1 MSAQPLVKYD
11 AMVFAI
17 AECHKVDEVKDIHNK
32 ALAMELYAKQAM
44 NTDAE
49 RQATDIRLRAERKAG
64 ELMSAMQ
71 RTSKADAGAKGNL
84 SQGKNA
90 PATIAAASQYKEALN
105 TAGINERT
113 ARRWQELAAVPK
125 KTFEDALRNP
135 DKKPTTTGILAT
147 AKGAPKMNDDALW
160 IWGRLR
166 DFERLAMWD
175 KDAGKLFDGMTN
187 TMQDD
192 LRRILP
198 HVTDW
203 LGELME
209 KTDEA

>member
-1 MSAQPLVKYD
+1 MSTTEIARYD
-11 AMVFAI
+11 AMIAAI
-17 AECHKVDEVKDIHNK
+17 DVCHKVDEAAEIRIR
-32 ALAMELYAKQAM
+32 ARAMEVYAKQAM

-49 RQATDIRLRAERKAG
+49 RKACEIRLRAERRFG
-64 ELMSAMQ
+64 ELTSALERAPGK
-71 RTSKADAGAKGNL
+71 RTDLPPAKAAGGSEQVSEYQETLKRTGV
-84 SQGKNA
+84 S
-90 PATIAAASQYKEALN
+90 
-105 TAGINERT
+105 ERT
-113 ARRWQELAAVPK
+113 AQRWQELAAVPK

-209 KTDEA
+209 KADES